1 MTVLPDKPIIYCISE
16 GRALGHN
23 LQEIKADITAK
34 IAKAADRGVHL
45 FQIRE
50 RQISVAALFELARE
64 AVNAATGTGV
74 QVLVNG
80 RADVALAVGAAG
92 VHLPSDGLRPAE
104 LRNCVPSG
112 FIIGVS
118 THSADE
124 VLTAR
129 EQGADFAV
137 FGPVFAS
144 PGKGIGVGLDLL
156 RAAVPMAGPMPVLAL
171 GGIDEV
177 RSAEVLAAGAS
188 GWAAIRFLNEL
199 LEREN

>member
-1 MTVLPDKPIIYCISE
+1 VTVLPETPIIYCISE
-16 GRALGHN
+16 GRARGHN
-23 LQEIKADITAK
+23 FQEIKADITAK
-34 IAKAADRGVHL
+34 IASAADRGVHL

-50 RQISVAALFELARE
+50 KQLSAAGLFELARE
-64 AVNAATGTGV
+64 AVNASAGTLV

-80 RADVALAVGAAG
+80 RADIALAAGAAG

-104 LRNCVPSG
+104 LRNHVPSG

-118 THSADE
+118 THSDDE
-124 VLTAR
+124 VAAAR
-129 EQGADFAV
+129 DQGADFAV

-144 PGKGIGVGLDLL
+144 PGKGNAVGLELL
-156 RAAVPMAGPMPVLAL
+156 RAAIPLAGPMPVLAL

-188 GWAAIRFLNEL
+188 GWAAIRYLNEL
-199 LEREN
+199 LEREG